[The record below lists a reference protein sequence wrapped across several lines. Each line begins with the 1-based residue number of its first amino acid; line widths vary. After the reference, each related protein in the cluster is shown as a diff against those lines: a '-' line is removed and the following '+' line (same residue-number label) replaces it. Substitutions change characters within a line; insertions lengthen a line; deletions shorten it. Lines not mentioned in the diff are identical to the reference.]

1 MSLRGS
7 LDTFA
12 LPDVLALLATT
23 AKSGELDVTSTAG
36 GGQVWVE
43 NGHIVAAESD
53 ATSDPVDVLVGLLRL
68 EEGDFAFHGERQ
80 APAPGDPVDVASL
93 LEAAETRLAEWQEV
107 EAVLPSPRAV
117 LTLVSSASGAVRLSR
132 DQWAAV
138 VAVGEGRSVEEL
150 VERLGGDELDRWRLL
165 VGLVEAGLVEVG
177 AVRHVAPVGRTELA
191 EQLSTITVA
200 TLTEHPASEAEA
212 PAALASPDEVEED
225 DELLRTDD
233 DAEADEPAAEPVA
246 ATASQA
252 AQTPPAESAEAVS
265 RGTLLKFLSSVRS

>member
-23 AKSGELDVTSTAG
+23 AKSGELDVTGTAG
-36 GGQVWVE
+36 RGQVWLE
-43 NGHIVAAESD
+43 NGQIVAAESD

-107 EAVLPSPRAV
+107 EEVLPSPRAV
-117 LTLVSSASGAVRLSR
+117 LTLVPSASGAVRLSR

-150 VERLGGDELDRWRLL
+150 VARLGGDELDRWRLL

-177 AVRHVAPVGRTELA
+177 AARHVAPVGRTELA

-200 TLTEHPASEAEA
+200 ALTEKPASVAEA
-212 PAALASPDEVEED
+212 PEPLPSPDEVDED
-225 DELLRTDD
+225 DELIPADD
-233 DAEADEPAAEPVA
+233 DAEADEPVAEPVA
-246 ATASQA
+246 ASASSP
-252 AQTPPAESAEAVS
+252 AQNAPAESADAVS